1 LRSGSFCNESLVDDA
16 FHALN
21 LRDRI
26 FSRMAA
32 ARKPVSDI
40 AAAIV
45 TAAHMSRI

>member
-1 LRSGSFCNESLVDDA
+1 LSSEFYDESLVDDA
-16 FHALN
+16 FHPPN
-21 LRDRI
+21 LRDRL
-26 FSRMAA
+26 FSSMAA